1 MATISREAVT
11 KAITEHIRNY
21 LASIE
26 QYEKRPEIP
35 PEQIEKAAEGV
46 FALMRLADE
55 LGLYEDVESH
65 IVIPYRFKEELFGS
79 PEA

>member
-11 KAITEHIRNY
+11 KAITGHIRNY

-55 LGLYEDVESH
+55 LGLYEDVESQ
-65 IVIPYRFKEELFGS
+65 IVIPQRFKEELFGS

>member
-11 KAITEHIRNY
+11 KATTEHIRNY

-35 PEQIEKAAEGV
+35 PEQIEKAAEG
-46 FALMRLADE
+46 LCTKSRGWILE
-55 LGLYEDVESH
+55 
-65 IVIPYRFKEELFGS
+65 IVVWF
-79 PEA
+79 